1 LRFFNEV
8 DIYVSIAEKPPLVK
22 KKKSKYRK
30 EKVNKKTCSPH
41 LKMSNFGQGVPMAT
55 A

>member
-30 EKVNKKTCSPH
+30 EKVNKKNLLSP
-41 LKMSNFGQGVPMAT
+41 SENE
-55 A
+55 